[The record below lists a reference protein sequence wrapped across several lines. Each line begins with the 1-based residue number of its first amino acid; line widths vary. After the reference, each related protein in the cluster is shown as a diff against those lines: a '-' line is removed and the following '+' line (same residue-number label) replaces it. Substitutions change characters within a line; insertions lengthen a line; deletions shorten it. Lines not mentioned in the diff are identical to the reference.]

1 MLPMKWVAFFF
12 ALFMGLQAGSIR
24 VAIAANVG
32 YAMPDLV
39 KAFESHHPNT
49 RVETLIGGSGKLAA
63 QIQRGAPYDLFL
75 SANMDYPTKLH
86 AAGMT
91 LDAPRVYARG
101 ALVMLSTLPR
111 DFSRG
116 IAVLRDASISRI
128 AVANPRT
135 APYGKAAF
143 DALTRAKLLETL
155 RPKFVYGESI
165 AQTVAY
171 TQKAADIGL
180 IAKSA
185 LYAPQM
191 RTYKEGTHWREID
204 PALYTPIDQGMVLL
218 KQSADNP
225 EAKAFYAFLLSDEA
239 RAIFVRYGYRLP

>member
-1 MLPMKWVAFFF
+1 MKTI
-12 ALFMGLQAGSIR
+12 LFLLISLLSLQAGSIR

-39 KAFESHHPNT
+39 KAFESRHPDT
-49 RVETLIGGSGKLAA
+49 HVDTLIGGSGKLAA
-63 QIQRGAPYDLFL
+63 QIQRGAPFDLFL
-75 SANMDYPTKLH
+75 SANMAYPIKLH
-86 AAGMT
+86 ATG
-91 LDAPRVYARG
+91 DAVSPPCIYAQG
-101 ALVMLSTLPR
+101 ALVMLGTHAH

-116 IAVLRDASISRI
+116 LGLLTDSAIARI
-128 AVANPRT
+128 AIPNPRT

-143 DALTRAKLLETL
+143 DALTHAKLLETL

-165 AQTVAY
+165 SQTVTY

-191 RTYKEGTHWREID
+191 RTYKEGTHWREVD
-204 PALYTPIDQGMVLL
+204 PVLYTPIDQGMVLL
-218 KQSADNP
+218 KRAANNP
-225 EAKAFYAFLLSDEA
+225 EAKAFYDFLLGDEA